1 MLLSVSR
8 LRMPSIA
15 EAAASPPPT
24 ITYFCFTRRLLSKAE
39 TLARP
44 IHEPP
49 AESGG
54 RQAAEP
60 SPGGRGTARPSQLAP
75 EAALPGAAGGPAD
88 DDEPAHDAGHGD
100 DPGDAERAVPEP
112 VRRPEGERDAQQGEA
127 REDRR
132 QRDRV
137 PRAQHRLSGHD
148 LPAVDHQAERED
160 AEVGYSDPMRLRIA
174 GEEREEDIREP
185 QHEHGD
191 HGAHRGAPQQPDADH
206 LDRALGPARP

>member
-1 MLLSVSR
+1 MLPSGSR
-8 LRMPSIA
+8 LRIPSIA
-15 EAAASPPPT
+15 EAAASPPLT
-24 ITYFCFTRRLLSKAE
+24 ITYLYFMRRLLSKAQ
-39 TLARP
+39 TLART

-54 RQAAEP
+54 RQAAGP
-60 SPGGRGTARPSQLAP
+60 SPGGRNLAHPAQLAP
-75 EAALPGAAGGPAD
+75 EAGLPGAAGGPAD

-127 REDRR
+127 REDQR

-137 PRAQHRLSGHD
+137 PRAQHRLGGHD

-160 AEVGYSDPMRLRIA
+160 AEVGHPDPMRLRVA
-174 GEEREEDIREP
+174 GEEREEGIRER

-191 HGAHRGAPQQPDADH
+191 
-206 LDRALGPARP
+206 